1 MWLHPATQRN
11 VATLKADGV
20 AFVGPEDGE
29 MACGEFGPGR
39 MAEPLSIVAAVEKI
53 LQSSTAI
60 PLPASPAPPRPLA
73 GRRVVVTAGPT
84 YEAIDPVRFIGNR
97 SSGLQGFAVAE
108 AARDAGAG
116 VTLISGPV
124 RLADP
129 CGVETVRVESAREML
144 AAVKAALPADVF
156 VAVAAVADWRAATP
170 AEQKLKKGADGPPTL
185 ALIENPDILA
195 TIGTSATNRPRVV
208 VGFAAETENV
218 IANARAKLGKKG
230 CDLIVANDV
239 TTRAVF
245 GGAENEVHVIAAAGH
260 ESWPRMSKEAVAE
273 KLIYKIASIMV

>member
-1 MWLHPATQRN
+1 
-11 VATLKADGV
+11 
-20 AFVGPEDGE
+20 

-39 MAEPLSIVAAVEKI
+39 MAEPLSIVAAVERV
-53 LQSSTAI
+53 LQSPTAI
-60 PLPASPAPPRPLA
+60 PLPASPAPSGPLA

-108 AARDAGAG
+108 AARDAGAR

-129 CGVETVRVESAREML
+129 RGVETVRVESAREML
-144 AAVKAALPADVF
+144 AAVEAAAPADVF
-156 VAVAAVADWRAATP
+156 VSVAAVADWRAATA
-170 AEQKLKKGADGPPTL
+170 AEQKLKKGPDGPPML

-195 TIGTSATNRPRVV
+195 KIGKSATNRPRIV

-239 TTRAVF
+239 SARAGVF
-245 GGAENEVHVIAAAGH
+245 GGAENEVHLVAAAGH
-260 ESWPRMSKEAVAE
+260 ESWPRMSKEAVAQ
-273 KLIYKIASIMV
+273 KLIYKIASKMV